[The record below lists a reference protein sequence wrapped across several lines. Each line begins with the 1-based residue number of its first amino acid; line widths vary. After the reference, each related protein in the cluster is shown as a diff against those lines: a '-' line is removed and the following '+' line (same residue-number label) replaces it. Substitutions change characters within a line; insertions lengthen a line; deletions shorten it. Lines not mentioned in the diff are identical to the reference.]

1 MSFFFFFLI
10 SHSEDNYFFIF
21 NQNSP
26 FHPRYKQL
34 FCILFVTQC
43 ANLRA
48 TAGEGYAIRISN
60 CSVTITIVLRLVSQ
74 SVEIHHWRSTC
85 LLTLEQKYCV
95 DCIIDES
102 YFFSHSSPGQY
113 QSRALAESMLTTSEF
128 LKEISYELITGK
140 VSFLASHF
148 KNTSLGE

>member
-21 NQNSP
+21 NQNPP

-34 FCILFVTQC
+34 FCILFVTQG
-43 ANLRA
+43 ANLQA
-48 TAGEGYAIRISN
+48 TASKGYAIRISN

-102 YFFSHSSPGQY
+102 YFFSTLLQVSINLEHLQKACLPP
-113 QSRALAESMLTTSEF
+113 
-128 LKEISYELITGK
+128 
-140 VSFLASHF
+140 VSFWKRSVMNSSRGKLVSWHH
-148 KNTSLGE
+148 TSKILL